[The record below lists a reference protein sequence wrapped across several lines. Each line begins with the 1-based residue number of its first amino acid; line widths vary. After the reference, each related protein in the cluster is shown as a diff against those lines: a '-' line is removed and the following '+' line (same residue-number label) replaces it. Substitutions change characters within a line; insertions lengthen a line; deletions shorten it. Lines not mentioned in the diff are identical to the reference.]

1 MKKGTNACLYRI
13 ALFLLLLESAIVGP
27 SWAGPLQAGKVTGV
41 VTSGTDGEPL
51 IGVSVQIKE
60 DSGKGT
66 VTDLDGKF
74 VIEASKGQTLV
85 FSYIGYISQEVKIT
99 KSVLNVELKENA
111 ELLDEVVVIGY
122 GTMKRS
128 DLTGSVVS
136 VSGDELKKSVVTSL
150 DQALQG
156 RAAGVQ
162 VTQNSGAPG
171 GGISVSIR
179 GINSLN
185 GNEPLY
191 VIDGVAI
198 SGNASGNSSVLSSIN
213 PSDIVSMSI
222 AIPNCRK
229 NSFSFSLSSAS
240 FPDLLN
246 ISRNNFLAIFL
257 AAAERQLAAILFFC
271 TFSITDI

>member
-99 KSVLNVELKENA
+99 KSVLSRPLKSPF
-111 ELLDEVVVIGY
+111 L
-122 GTMKRS
+122 R
-128 DLTGSVVS
+128 
-136 VSGDELKKSVVTSL
+136 
-150 DQALQG
+150 
-156 RAAGVQ
+156 
-162 VTQNSGAPG
+162 
-171 GGISVSIR
+171 
-179 GINSLN
+179 
-185 GNEPLY
+185 
-191 VIDGVAI
+191 
-198 SGNASGNSSVLSSIN
+198 
-213 PSDIVSMSI
+213 DIVLI
-222 AIPNCRK
+222 QY
-229 NSFSFSLSSAS
+229 L
-240 FPDLLN
+240 
-246 ISRNNFLAIFL
+246 
-257 AAAERQLAAILFFC
+257 
-271 TFSITDI
+271 TDFM